1 MTVVIDDPLI
11 AGMAI
16 ARTLPLH
23 ESSRR
28 LRQLYPEC
36 PRVYGVAVMSDL
48 TRRRWWPLHEALTT
62 ERLGEMFRIGAG
74 EMGSPVAAAQ
84 QLAATMANVVIGR
97 VIPLIALEGRAWDTG
112 LENLWVHVD
121 SEGAIDWVGVV
132 DPTLRA
138 LPDDPFFRAREERQ
152 SRGAREERQSRGA
165 REERESKGAREERE
179 SKGAREEQEGRRAR
193 EKQEGRRAREKQEG
207 RRGRADMGA
216 ACFARDGMVR
226 LPSEAALT
234 TWVAHRSHRALEPLF
249 ASIDDVSGGAIS
261 QASMWH
267 IAGAAV
273 VGAATHVPLLA
284 RSSEVKSMRRAQA
297 VLDSL
302 VGFGLPVRGGSRLR
316 GGKGLLN

>member
-1 MTVVIDDPLI
+1 MTALIDDPLI

-28 LRQLYPEC
+28 LRELYTEC

-48 TRRRWWPLHEALTT
+48 TRRRWWPLPEALITD
-62 ERLGEMFRIGAG
+62 RLREMFGIAAL
-74 EMGSPVAAAQ
+74 EMDSPVAAAQ
-84 QLAATMANVVIGR
+84 QLAATVAHVVIGR
-97 VIPLIALEGRAWDTG
+97 VIPLVALEGRAWDTG

-138 LPDDPFFRAREERQ
+138 LPDDPFFDGRDDVGAMAFARE
-152 SRGAREERQSRGA
+152 
-165 REERESKGAREERE
+165 
-179 SKGAREEQEGRRAR
+179 
-193 EKQEGRRAREKQEG
+193 
-207 RRGRADMGA
+207 
-216 ACFARDGMVR
+216 GMVR

-249 ASIDDVSGGAIS
+249 AKIVDVSGGAIS
-261 QASMWH
+261 TASMWH
-267 IAGAAV
+267 IVGAAV
-273 VGAATHVPLLA
+273 VSAATHIPLLA
-284 RSSEVKSMRRAQA
+284 RSSEQTSMRRGQA
-297 VLDSL
+297 VLDAL

-316 GGKGLLN
+316 EGKGLLN